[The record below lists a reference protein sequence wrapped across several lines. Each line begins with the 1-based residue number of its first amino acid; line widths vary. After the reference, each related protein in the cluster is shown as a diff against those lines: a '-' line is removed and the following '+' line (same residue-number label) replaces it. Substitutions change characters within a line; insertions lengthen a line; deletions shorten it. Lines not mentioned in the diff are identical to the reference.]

1 MKKHPSQNRVDA
13 LAQLKTAK
21 TMLTE
26 GEAELASAQ
35 EKIKRARRL
44 IEQSADVLRK
54 TWIEKQPETKS

>member
-1 MKKHPSQNRVDA
+1 MKKNSSQNRVDA

-21 TMLTE
+21 TMLSE

-54 TWIEKQPETKS
+54 TWIEKKS

>member
-35 EKIKRARRL
+35 EKIKHARRL

-54 TWIEKQPETKS
+54 TWIEKQPTTKS

>member
-35 EKIKRARRL
+35 EKIRRARRL
-44 IEQSADVLRK
+44 IEHSADVLRK
-54 TWIEKQPETKS
+54 TWQGKPPATES